1 MKNILLKSA
10 QIFVLM
16 SFINFLLSVLILYMI
31 RLPGGNFGMH
41 PFLILIECSFV
52 SVVAF
57 ITVVIFKKNYHSIL
71 KMAFLFEII
80 YLICLVLSGFNP
92 YGTNDE
98 HVFSLLTYLNSLI
111 TFYFVYFFNFLYSK
125 LIFKKIKKTNI
136 DQ

>member
-16 SFINFLLSVLILYMI
+16 SFINFLLSVLMLYMM

-41 PFLILIECSFV
+41 PFLILIECGFA

-57 ITVVIFKKNYHSIL
+57 ITVILFKKNYHSIL
-71 KMAFLFEII
+71 RMAFLFEVI
-80 YLICLVLSGFNP
+80 YLICLILSGFNP

-111 TFYFVYFFNFLYSK
+111 TFCFVYLFNLLYSK
-125 LIFKKIKKTNI
+125 LIFKNQKTNI

>member
-16 SFINFLLSVLILYMI
+16 SFINFLLSILMLYVI

-41 PFLILIECSFV
+41 PFLILIECGFV

-57 ITVVIFKKNYHSIL
+57 ITVMIFKRNYHSIL
-71 KMAFLFEII
+71 RMAFLFEVI
-80 YLICLVLSGFNP
+80 YLICLILSGFNP

-111 TFYFVYFFNFLYSK
+111 TFCFVYLFNLLYSK
-125 LIFKKIKKTNI
+125 LILKKSKN
-136 DQ
+136 

>member
-16 SFINFLLSVLILYMI
+16 TFINFLLSILMLYMM

-41 PFLILIECSFV
+41 PFLVLIECGFV
-52 SVVAF
+52 SVLAF
-57 ITVVIFKKNYHSIL
+57 ITVIIFKKNYHSIL
-71 KMAFLFEII
+71 RMAFLFEVI
-80 YLICLVLSGFNP
+80 YLICLILSGFNP

-111 TFYFVYFFNFLYSK
+111 TFCFVYLFNLLYSK
-125 LIFKKIKKTNI
+125 LILKKSKN
-136 DQ
+136 